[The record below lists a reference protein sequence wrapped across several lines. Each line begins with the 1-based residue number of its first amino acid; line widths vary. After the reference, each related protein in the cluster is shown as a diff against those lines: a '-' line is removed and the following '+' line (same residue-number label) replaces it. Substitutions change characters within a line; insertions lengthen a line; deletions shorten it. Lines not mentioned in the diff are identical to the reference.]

1 MVSAG
6 GKKSVTVGWAWGV
19 RANGLNWLLPAQ
31 LAKTSFPISF
41 ILFSFYFFE
50 FKF

>member
-6 GKKSVTVGWAWGV
+6 GEICDGGLGVGGV
-19 RANGLNWLLPAQ
+19 RTNGLNWLLPAQ